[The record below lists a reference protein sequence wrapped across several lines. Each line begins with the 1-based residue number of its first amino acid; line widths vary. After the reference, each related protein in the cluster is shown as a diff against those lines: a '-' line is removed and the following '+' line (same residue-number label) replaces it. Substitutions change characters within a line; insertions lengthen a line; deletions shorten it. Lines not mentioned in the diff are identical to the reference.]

1 MENQIT
7 TGEKTE
13 GAQPTARL
21 EEMKGGVGVVVRPR
35 GGGRSGAEE
44 RTFWPPALRLSDR
57 RERLE
62 AHFDMAKSKSAHRA
76 TTSPGRTVTHA
87 SSGEACNFR
96 AIEGSRHDAE
106 SE

>member
-7 TGEKTE
+7 TGGKDRGRSANGTTRGNE
-13 GAQPTARL
+13 RRCWC
-21 EEMKGGVGVVVRPR
+21 GGPSAVGD
-35 GGGRSGAEE
+35 RSGAEE

-62 AHFDMAKSKSAHRA
+62 AHFGMAKSKSAHRA

-96 AIEGSRHDAE
+96 YN
-106 SE
+106 